1 MGIELATKANK
12 LKTQRPREWIMTV
25 QTNMTSQINE
35 PNKFDLCGI
44 GHEHKDILI
53 SYSTTS
59 IAGKPIFNYKDSEGT
74 HNFTG
79 DDIRT
84 LKTEIGTMV
93 TVTLKLT
100 VDTGNITLT
109 VLVPYIKL
117 EGSAQE
123 FKTIAIRTT
132 NRTSFLPIKG
142 ALQSYEVICLQGTA
156 DSVLF

>member
-1 MGIELATKANK
+1 
-12 LKTQRPREWIMTV
+12 
-25 QTNMTSQINE
+25 MTSQINE
-35 PNKFDLCGI
+35 PNKFDLHGI
-44 GHEHKDILI
+44 GYMCMDTQI
-53 SYSTTS
+53 SYTTTS
-59 IAGKPIFNYKDSEGT
+59 ITGKPTFNYTDLKGT

-79 DDIRT
+79 DEIRT

-109 VLVPYIKL
+109 VLVPDIKP

-123 FKTIAIRTT
+123 FKTLAIITT